1 MVEFEEIKDEHYEA
15 NDGFE
20 DEEDGS
26 DGDYSDASDDDDQA
40 QDEDVQDET
49 IIDRIVALKDIIPAH
64 QRDAI
69 SRSISKA
76 YSFGS
81 MATFIGG
88 KAVYILITSI
98 LMLGIPYALSL
109 EEDKMIS
116 EQERQMQLQ
125 QGMSEV
131 PSLLFLD
138 RCLISRFLRPPL
150 PRLWLPRLQNL
161 NRRHQSVPPVSEHS
175 ERYLWI
181 LVLRRMKCT
190 LLCTGGIRRLVCKG
204 AERGNYLHSD

>member
-1 MVEFEEIKDEHYEA
+1 MVEFEEIKDEHYEG

-20 DEEDGS
+20 DEDEGS
-26 DGDYSDASDDDDQA
+26 DGDYSDASDDDQM
-40 QDEDVQDET
+40 QDDSVQDET
-49 IIDRIVALKDIIPAH
+49 IIDRIVALKEIIPAN

-69 SRSISKA
+69 YRSVSKA

-116 EQERQMQLQ
+116 EQERQMQAQ

-131 PSLLFLD
+131 TNQM
-138 RCLISRFLRPPL
+138 CL
-150 PRLWLPRLQNL
+150 
-161 NRRHQSVPPVSEHS
+161 
-175 ERYLWI
+175 
-181 LVLRRMKCT
+181 
-190 LLCTGGIRRLVCKG
+190 TGPHANV
-204 AERGNYLHSD
+204 

>member
-1 MVEFEEIKDEHYEA
+1 VINRWKILGLSDCGSKFYKRFKRHIQVCVEMVEFEEIKDEHYEE

-20 DEEDGS
+20 DEDEGS
-26 DGDYSDASDDDDQA
+26 DGDYSDASDDDQIHD
-40 QDEDVQDET
+40 DSVQDET
-49 IIDRIVALKDIIPAH
+49 IIDRIVALKDIIPAN

-69 SRSISKA
+69 YRSVSKA

-88 KAVYILITSI
+88 KAVYIFITSI

-116 EQERQMQLQ
+116 EQERQMQAQ

-131 PSLLFLD
+131 
-138 RCLISRFLRPPL
+138 
-150 PRLWLPRLQNL
+150 
-161 NRRHQSVPPVSEHS
+161 
-175 ERYLWI
+175 
-181 LVLRRMKCT
+181 
-190 LLCTGGIRRLVCKG
+190 
-204 AERGNYLHSD
+204 A